1 METLKKEALNA
12 ISRLSENA
20 KIDDIMYR
28 LYVIDKIKKGR
39 EAIRDGKYIS
49 VELLK
54 EEIKSW

>member
-1 METLKKEALNA
+1 METLKEEALNA

-20 KIDDIMYR
+20 KIDDIMYQ

-39 EAIRDGKYIS
+39 EAIREGKYIS

-54 EEIKSW
+54 KEIKSW